1 MAVKW
6 RGEGGQHQGARPYQE
21 DSWTLR
27 TLPDGAWLA
36 VVADGMGGHAGGA
49 VASKLVVE
57 TFVRAVEAGRELAEA
72 LSAANEAVKAKAA
85 SSSELTGMGST
96 LIAVRLKGDELKWIS
111 VGDSPLY
118 QVFAGRID
126 RVNADHSLAPQIDA
140 LVSRG
145 VITAEEG
152 AAHPG
157 RHTLREAVMGESM
170 SLIDEGSRRLVDGT
184 TLLLCSDGVETLPR
198 ERIAT
203 ASRLSVSSLLDAVLA
218 ARKPH
223 QDNVTIIKL
232 EQVS

>member
-1 MAVKW
+1 MPVKW

-27 TLPDGAWLA
+27 TLPDGTMLA

-57 TFVRAVEAGRELAEA
+57 TFVAAVDGGKTLADA
-72 LSAANEAVKAKAA
+72 LTAANEAVKAKAA
-85 SSSELTGMGST
+85 SSSDLTGMGST

-157 RHTLREAVMGESM
+157 RHTLREAVMGEPM
-170 SLIDEGSRRLVDGT
+170 TLIDEGSRRLVDGT
-184 TLLLCSDGVETLPR
+184 TLLLCSDGVESLSH
-198 ERIAT
+198 ERIVAAT
-203 ASRLSVSSLLDAVLA
+203 RLSVSSLIDAVLA
-218 ARKPH
+218 VRKPH